1 MLSVSVH
8 PIWFYFNL
16 PLVTYEI
23 LLSCLHFLSQ
33 SWLMAFKVKIIG
45 LHQCCFI
52 TLVHEECERLEN
64 EPKQKECITLVF
76 EKVQSFTCVSLCIFI
91 TGASLT
97 VHDIAD
103 TWCQKLMYTSS
114 NWPPQ
119 LDISKQPTHVKA
131 GPGQARRTGLR
142 ISKVNYQQSRGNET
156 QKLKMGRGANCLW
169 SLNGFI
175 YKSLLQH
182 LYFFPPLLKSM
193 FNLKGVGGNAGAGGP
208 LWIWNW
214 ALLPFRAPISG
225 GARQFKGVRNTFEFK
240 KKKTTAWEDNFFLNV
255 DFFVNGYMMSPPKS

>member
-1 MLSVSVH
+1 MLSVSVY

-76 EKVQSFTCVSLCIFI
+76 EKVQSFTCFTVYFYNRRLLDRPRYCRSVVPKAYVYFVK
-91 TGASLT
+91 LT
-97 VHDIAD
+97 TAAR
-103 TWCQKLMYTSS
+103 
-114 NWPPQ
+114 
-119 LDISKQPTHVKA
+119 HVKA
-131 GPGQARRTGLR
+131 GPGQACRTGLR

-175 YKSLLQH
+175 YKRLLQH
-182 LYFFPPLLKSM
+182 LCFFPPFLKSV
-193 FNLKGVGGNAGAGGP
+193 FNLKGIGGNAGAGGP

-214 ALLPFRAPISG
+214 ALFPFKAPISG
-225 GARQFKGVRNTFEFK
+225 GARQFKEVRNTFEFK
-240 KKKTTAWEDNFFLNV
+240 KKKTTPWEDNFFLNV

>member
-182 LYFFPPLLKSM
+182 LYFFSPFLEKHVQLERSWGKCRRRRTIVDLELSSASLQGPHFWGSSS
-193 FNLKGVGGNAGAGGP
+193 VQGGQKH
-208 LWIWNW
+208 IWV
-214 ALLPFRAPISG
+214 
-225 GARQFKGVRNTFEFK
+225 QK
-240 KKKTTAWEDNFFLNV
+240 KENNSLRR
-255 DFFVNGYMMSPPKS
+255 